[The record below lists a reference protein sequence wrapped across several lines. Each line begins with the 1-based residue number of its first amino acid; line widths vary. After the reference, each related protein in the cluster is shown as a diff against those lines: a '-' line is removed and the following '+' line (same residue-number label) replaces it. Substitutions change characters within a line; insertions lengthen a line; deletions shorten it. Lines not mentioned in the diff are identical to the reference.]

1 MDNSHKKKGFLSRI
15 LSFFLAAA
23 LVLSGA
29 PAGLLP
35 GSQSQDISTVEAA
48 QTPTAS
54 NAEKYGLTE
63 NIEDGA
69 ILHCWCW
76 SFNTIKENMKD
87 IAEAG
92 FSTVQTSPANTCND
106 THPNMKIMG
115 NDTTNGTDGCWWWH
129 YQPTDWKIGN
139 YQLGTRDDFIA
150 MCEEADKYGVKVIV
164 DVIPNH
170 VTPDLDEVSQD
181 LYNAAGGRDNL
192 FHANGFNP
200 IVNWGNRLECTT
212 GEMGGL
218 PDVNTENPGFQKYF
232 MNYLNDLIE
241 CGADGFRYDTAKHI
255 GVPSDPTDPR
265 SSRNNFWPLVTG
277 KESVDGVSLKDAARI
292 FTYGEVLQGDNVP
305 ESEYAQYM
313 RMTASSYGYV
323 LRDAVQSKNFSVNNI
338 MNWQHSTPD
347 RLVTWV
353 ESHDTYCNAGE
364 SVGLSKTQIRLA
376 WAVIAARKDGTPLF
390 YSRPNNS
397 NGWSNRWG
405 DNIIGNRGD
414 SEFMSTE
421 VAAVNKFRNAM
432 AGEKEY
438 LRNINDS
445 SQILQIDRGTSG
457 TCIINL
463 GGSVDINTK
472 TNLKDGTYTDQVS
485 GREFT
490 VTNGM
495 IKGRLDG
502 EKVAVIYNPSVT
514 VESVSVESSTG
525 SDTFSADTLDVTLN
539 AKNVTDTEYTTSEG
553 DSGSYEDG
561 DVITVGSTLSEGES
575 VTVTVSGKG
584 ADGSTV
590 TDEAVF
596 TKVGKNIAYI
606 DLPSGWDEPYAYVY
620 NEAGAEN
627 AAWPGVKMEKVEGG
641 LKGYSNPYYYE
652 VPDTIG
658 DPLVIFYGGDNSR
671 RYPTDMEDGLPL
683 TGSMIYTA
691 TGNWNSIIIDPVKE
705 PEISSSLKNGSTF
718 DDESADVTLTLKNAA
733 SGTYSLDGGPVQ
745 TFEDKVT
752 VTVGKG
758 KIADSDITLEVTAT
772 DGTETTEKTFTFHKE
787 FNEEKNG
794 GYIEYETGKEA
805 KAQAKISA
813 AAVSAKSASSAA
825 MGGKYATNPNGNLGQ
840 YATITGAE
848 DFTEDMLIAQGA
860 ANDDPRIFRGSH
872 EGPVYDDYALYGAW
886 DDENLYIGW
895 QYVNVTD
902 VVDPAQGYPISDNGK
917 PYNGD
922 IPQILAFNL
931 GTGNDSDGS
940 LDTGGY
946 VWGINVGYET
956 PIDAMIC
963 FSSKPGVGT
972 PALFPATE
980 EGTFSYDTCV
990 GLKDAGITYSYEDG
1004 FFCGDTLT
1012 GIKGNGYDGYVPS
1025 MVESSSSNW
1034 VNFLDEGHSTSQ
1046 DTFYTMTIP
1055 LESLGITRSQLE
1067 SRGIE
1072 VMHISTFG
1080 ESGIGSVP
1088 MDMTMLDNATEEYSA
1103 DASTSA
1109 EKEDTDVIT
1118 VPLAKIGS
1126 DIAGP
1131 DDPDDSDEPETTE
1144 GKLSVNFGADLSSPQ
1159 TDETDLTL
1167 EAKATGGEGT
1177 LTYQFLVDGE
1187 AIQNSTDSKA
1197 EWNTTGGDHTI
1208 AVVVTDSEG
1217 HQVTVEKEYEII
1229 GEVVPPVND
1238 LEVTSFTAAKVSPQP
1253 VGTTVKLTAEA
1264 KGGEGEL
1271 QYRFCRESSDGK
1283 KTVFCDWQKWN
1294 TAYCNPAAGT
1304 YTLYV
1309 EVKDSAGNTAEASMN
1324 YTWIEEG
1331 EAPVI
1336 NSISVNKK
1344 SPQAQGTT
1352 VMLTVDA
1359 EGEGELQYRFYR
1371 TDSNGQTMVF
1381 RDYQK
1386 WNTAYC
1392 NPAAGTYKIYV
1403 DVKDEKG
1410 NIATKS
1416 LDYTWTAK
1424 SGEKPVI
1431 RSIDVSKQS
1440 PQTQGSTV
1448 KFTVSA
1454 EGQGQLQYRFY
1465 REKDQN
1471 VTVFRE
1477 YGTGREAYCNPQTPG
1492 TYTIYVD
1499 VKDENGNVATES
1511 MQYTWNEAGAP
1522 IVIKS
1527 FTASKES
1534 PQQLGSTVRLQVKAE
1549 GGDGNLQYRF
1559 YRVGNGK
1566 TTVFREYSS
1575 SNEAYCNPPESGS
1588 YLLYVDVKD
1597 GSGAVETYKM
1607 VYEWK

>member
-1 MDNSHKKKGFLSRI
+1 MDNSPNKKKFRKRLLS
-15 LSFFLAAA
+15 LFLAAG
-23 LVLSGA
+23 LVFSGA

-35 GSQSQDISTVEAA
+35 GVQQNITTVEAA
-48 QTPTAS
+48 QVS

-63 NIEDGA
+63 EIKDGA

-265 SSRNNFWPLVTG
+265 SSRNNFWPVVTG

-305 ESEYAQYM
+305 ETEYAQYM

-323 LRDAVQSKNFSVNNI
+323 LRSAVQNKNFSVNNI
-338 MNWQHSTPD
+338 MNWQHSSPD
-347 RLVTWV
+347 SLVTWV

-364 SVGLSKTQIRLA
+364 STGLSKTQIRLA
-376 WAVIAARKDGTPLF
+376 WAVIAARADGTPLF

-397 NGWSNRWG
+397 DGWNNRWG
-405 DNIIGNRGD
+405 DNVIGNRGD

-463 GGSVDINTK
+463 GGAVDINTK
-472 TNLKDGTYTDQVS
+472 TNLKDGTYEDQVS
-485 GREFT
+485 GRTFT

-495 IKGRLDG
+495 IKGHLDG

-514 VESVSVESSTG
+514 VESVSVQSNTG
-525 SDTFSADTLDVTLN
+525 NDTFSTDTIDVTLK
-539 AKNVTDTEYTTSEG
+539 AKNVTDAQYTTSEG

-575 VTVTVSGKG
+575 VTVTVSAKG
-584 ADGSTV
+584 SEGTV
-590 TDEAVF
+590 TDEAIF

-606 DLPSGWDEPYAYVY
+606 DLPSGWDEPYIYVY

-641 LKGYSNPYYYE
+641 LEGYSNPYYYE
-652 VPDTIG
+652 VPDTIS

-671 RYPTDMEDGLPL
+671 RYPADMEGGLPL

-691 TGNWNSIIIDPVKE
+691 TGNWNPIIIDPVVK

-718 DDESADVTLTLKNAA
+718 DEESADVTLTLKNAA

-745 TFEDKVT
+745 SFEDKVT

-758 KIADSDITLEVTAT
+758 KIADSDITLEVTAI